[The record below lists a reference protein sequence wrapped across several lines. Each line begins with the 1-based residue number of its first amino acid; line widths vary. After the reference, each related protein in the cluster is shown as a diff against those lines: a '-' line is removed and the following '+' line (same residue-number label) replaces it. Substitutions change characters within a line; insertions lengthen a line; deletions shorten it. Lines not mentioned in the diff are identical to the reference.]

1 MQEKSEVRMKA
12 IRCKSTFI
20 SNLKL
25 TNDSLCEYN
34 LLFDVIT
41 LGISFH

>member
-1 MQEKSEVRMKA
+1 MQEKLEVRMKA
-12 IRCKSTFI
+12 VRWKSIFI
-20 SNLKL
+20 SNLAS
-25 TNDSLCEYN
+25 TADSLCEYN